1 MTRPVR
7 AAVLLIALGS
17 FGPALLAAQDTAI
30 VIVPESAG
38 VSVEPQLP
46 RIVAEEAI
54 RLYNAPTTTRLV
66 GRTRLPPGNEW
77 RGDVAVRNGSIVVG
91 GRIQGTLL
99 VINGDATVDSTAE
112 VTGDLV
118 VIGGTGT
125 VARATN
131 VRGEV
136 RQYREPLGYRTQGDE
151 IALAPNP
158 RRRLGT
164 LGAQKTWGTAASR
177 SSLTVATG
185 GTFNRVEGLPIV
197 FGPIFDWRVAQNVRF
212 RIDALGIF
220 RTAGDLSDRGGD
232 LGYLARSELRAGE
245 RRPLGLELRLYSTVA
260 PVEEWGLRSAEAG
273 WSAFLF
279 QRDYRDYY
287 VNKGVAGRIFV
298 QPEPPLNLALEL
310 RRDAQTTTATRD
322 PWTVFRDDQAWR
334 PNPPIDDGH
343 YVTLGGYVTLDTR
356 NDRFDPT
363 TGWLV
368 RAQVENSWSEDVSP
382 QPGIPPAV
390 RGPIPSDG
398 SYQFSR
404 AFIDVRR
411 YTRVSPSGRV
421 NLRLVAGGW
430 LGGDPLPLQRRLSIG
445 GPDPLAG
452 YGFRHGACN
461 RDIVDPAFERTLVAA
476 CDRVILAQ
484 AEYRGHISLHWAYH
498 GSQPEDEQ
506 ARSWFTLQGFDLV
519 VFGDAGQAW
528 LVGSGP
534 GRLPSN
540 RLPTLGSWLADL
552 GLGVD
557 WGGLGLY
564 VAKAVTAGERLRFTL
579 RLDHRF

>member
-1 MTRPVR
+1 
-7 AAVLLIALGS
+7 
-17 FGPALLAAQDTAI
+17 
-30 VIVPESAG
+30 
-38 VSVEPQLP
+38 
-46 RIVAEEAI
+46 
-54 RLYNAPTTTRLV
+54 
-66 GRTRLPPGNEW
+66 
-77 RGDVAVRNGSIVVG
+77 
-91 GRIQGTLL
+91 
-99 VINGDATVDSTAE
+99 
-112 VTGDLV
+112 
-118 VIGGTGT
+118 
-125 VARATN
+125 
-131 VRGEV
+131 
-136 RQYREPLGYRTQGDE
+136 
-151 IALAPNP
+151 
-158 RRRLGT
+158 
-164 LGAQKTWGTAASR
+164 
-177 SSLTVATG
+177 
-185 GTFNRVEGLPIV
+185 
-197 FGPIFDWRVAQNVRF
+197 
-212 RIDALGIF
+212 
-220 RTAGDLSDRGGD
+220 
-232 LGYLARSELRAGE
+232 
-245 RRPLGLELRLYSTVA
+245 
-260 PVEEWGLRSAEAG
+260 
-273 WSAFLF
+273 
-279 QRDYRDYY
+279 
-287 VNKGVAGRIFV
+287 
-298 QPEPPLNLALEL
+298 
-310 RRDAQTTTATRD
+310 
-322 PWTVFRDDQAWR
+322 
-334 PNPPIDDGH
+334 
-343 YVTLGGYVTLDTR
+343 
-356 NDRFDPT
+356 
-363 TGWLV
+363 V

-404 AFIDVRR
+404 AFIDLRR

-452 YGFRHGACN
+452 YGFRHSACN

-498 GSQPEDEQ
+498 GSQPEDEK

-557 WGGLGLY
+557 WGGFGLY